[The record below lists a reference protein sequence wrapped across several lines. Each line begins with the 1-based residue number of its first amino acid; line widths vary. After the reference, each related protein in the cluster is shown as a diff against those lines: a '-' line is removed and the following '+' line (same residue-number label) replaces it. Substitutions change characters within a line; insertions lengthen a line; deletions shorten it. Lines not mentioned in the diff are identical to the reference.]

1 MISADLAAFNRGKLL
16 NVGVIE
22 ALKIEPDI
30 NCFILHDVDTVPQY
44 FRTIYKCHEDR
55 RLALQMATY
64 QKKRNYRYFLS
75 KEQPNPNLFFLF
87 YRQDFF
93 ISNARWRLIIIFFN
107 WVIFT

>member
-1 MISADLAAFNRGKLL
+1 MKSADLAAFNRGKLL

-64 QKKRNYRYFLS
+64 QKKRNYRYFFP
-75 KEQPNPNLFFLF
+75 KEQSNRNLFF
-87 YRQDFF
+87 
-93 ISNARWRLIIIFFN
+93 
-107 WVIFT
+107 